1 MQGAFEWIGQI
12 IAWFGAFVPRWV
24 ILDTTMGGV
33 KFVGGKRAVALGPG
47 IHWYWPART
56 NLQTYPIARQTDN
69 LPSQIL
75 VTTDDKT
82 VVISAMIV
90 YQVEDIEMLLAHT
103 YSAEKTI
110 QDIGLSAIRRVC
122 CRMSWADLKAEDQKG
137 TLDTKLK
144 NAAAAGLEDYGV
156 LVLKTML
163 TDLAPARVLRLVQST
178 ASDI

>member
-1 MQGAFEWIGQI
+1 VESALAWVGQI
-12 IAWFGAFVPRWV
+12 AAWLGQWIPRWV
-24 ILDTTMGGV
+24 ILDCTMGGV
-33 KFVGGKRAVALGPG
+33 KFVGGKRAVALKPG
-47 IHWYWPART
+47 IHFYWPART
-56 NLQTYPIARQTDN
+56 TLQTYPTARQTDN

-122 CRMSWADLKAEDQKG
+122 CRMTWADLKAEDQKG

-144 NAAAAGLEDYGV
+144 NAAGSGLEDYGV

-163 TDLAPARVLRLVQST
+163 TDLAPCRVMRLVQST

>member
-12 IAWFGAFVPRWV
+12 IAWFGMFVPRWIV
-24 ILDTTMGGV
+24 LDATMGGV
-33 KFVGGKRAVALGPG
+33 KFVRGARAVALAPG
-47 IHWYWPART
+47 IHWYWPVLT
-56 NLQTYPIARQTDN
+56 TLQTYPIARQTDN

-82 VVISAMIV
+82 IVISAMIV

-122 CRMSWADLKAEDQKG
+122 CRMTWAELKAEDQKG

-144 NAAAAGLEDYGV
+144 NAASSGLEDYGV

-163 TDLAPARVLRLVQST
+163 TDLAPCRVMRLVQST

>member
-1 MQGAFEWIGQI
+1 
-12 IAWFGAFVPRWV
+12 
-24 ILDTTMGGV
+24 MGGV
-33 KFVGGKRAVALGPG
+33 FFVGGKKAVALGPG

-56 NLQTYPIARQTDN
+56 NFHTYPIARQTDN
-69 LPSQIL
+69 LPSQVL

-82 VVISAMIV
+82 VVIGAMIV

-144 NAAAAGLEDYGV
+144 NAAASGLEDYGV

-178 ASDI
+178 ASDT